1 MKDQSKWRN
10 ACHDMPKLRTYVILD
25 DFFKPKQFILKP
37 LSFIQRKF
45 LSKFWLGVLPIRLE
59 KGRYERPRLPEA
71 ERVCLVC
78 NEPNAVENEIH
89 FLLKCPAYDVIRRD
103 LLSKIPDLDE
113 DFLNWDSN
121 RQLTFLSC
129 NPSSVKLT
137 AQYIID
143 AFDLRSTIL

>member
-1 MKDQSKWRN
+1 MFSQNDRTGLVN
-10 ACHDMPKLRTYVILD
+10 AANFCQMFANSLTHSLASWLAHSPSRKL
-25 DFFKPKQFILKP
+25 
-37 LSFIQRKF
+37 
-45 LSKFWLGVLPIRLE
+45 
-59 KGRYERPRLPEA
+59 RYERPRLPEA

-78 NEPNAVENEIH
+78 NEPNAVENELH

-121 RQLTFLSC
+121 RQLKLLSC
-129 NPSSVKLT
+129 DTSSVKLT